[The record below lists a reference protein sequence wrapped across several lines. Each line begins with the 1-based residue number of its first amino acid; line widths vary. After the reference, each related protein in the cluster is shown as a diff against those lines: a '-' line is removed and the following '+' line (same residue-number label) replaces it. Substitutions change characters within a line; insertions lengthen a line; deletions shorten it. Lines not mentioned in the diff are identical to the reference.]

1 MKQYRVFI
9 DITVTKTFS
18 LKAESEEQ
26 AKEEALRM
34 CRERSDYYARDNDG
48 VIDVSVSDCEEDTEP
63 EKTGGMAA
71 GLAYLREQLE
81 QDEIDEIRAQ
91 IDRSYRYHMMPS
103 DCVTNDSKVI
113 DLLEEY
119 GADNDLPEGWWE
131 NEGDIDDWLLKL

>member
-18 LKAESEEQ
+18 MKAESEEQ

-48 VIDVSVSDCEEDTEP
+48 VIDVSVSDCEEDPEP

-119 GADNDLPEGWWE
+119 GEDNDLPEGWWE